1 MTTSKK
7 SAAMAFLDDLI
18 GEPLT
23 LGSLL
28 QTIRETDE
36 IPQNEF
42 ARRLGVS
49 KSHLCDIE
57 KGRKSISPERAA
69 RFAIDLGYSD
79 EQFVRLALQAVL
91 ETAGLDF
98 DVALTTRSHGPKR
111 EVAPVR
117 SRRTKHVRTARR
129 ATASR

>member
-1 MTTSKK
+1 M
-7 SAAMAFLDDLI
+7 
-18 GEPLT
+18 PV
-23 LGSLL
+23 
-28 QTIRETDE
+28 R
-36 IPQNEF
+36 
-42 ARRLGVS
+42 
-49 KSHLCDIE
+49 
-57 KGRKSISPERAA
+57 
-69 RFAIDLGYSD
+69 SD